1 MNSKLFVKAF
11 EDIKKQLQSEK
22 TKKNKITK

>member
-11 EDIKKQLQSEK
+11 EDIKKQSQSEK
-22 TKKNKITK
+22 AAKNKITK